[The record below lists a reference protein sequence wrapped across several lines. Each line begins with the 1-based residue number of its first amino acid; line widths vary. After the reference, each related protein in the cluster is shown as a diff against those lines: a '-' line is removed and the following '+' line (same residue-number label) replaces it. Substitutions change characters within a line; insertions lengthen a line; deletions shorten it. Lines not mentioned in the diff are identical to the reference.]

1 MPPKVKFQREEIVR
15 AALKIAEEK
24 GIDAVTAREVAA
36 GLGVSPRP
44 IFTYYE
50 TMDQLRRDVYDS
62 AKERYREYLIAGLE
76 EPIPFLGIWHRYIAF
91 AREQPELYRLPFL
104 SGSSGGS
111 GGAVEALKESQAL
124 ARESVMR
131 IYNMSALQADCFFRN
146 IWLAAFSFASL
157 IVTGNCPYTDD
168 EIFNIGAE
176 ISLATCMAYKEVPG
190 LAEGRYDRDAVFR
203 ELVKK

>member
-36 GLGVSPRP
+36 ELGVSPRP

-50 TMDQLRRDVYDS
+50 TMDHLRRDVFDS
-62 AKERYREYLIAGLE
+62 AKEKYREYLISGLE

-91 AREQPELYRLPFL
+91 AREQPELYRLLFL
-104 SGSSGGS
+104 SGNSGGS

-157 IVTGNCPYTDD
+157 IVTGDCPYTDD

-190 LAEGRYDRDAVFR
+190 LAEGKYDRDAVFR